1 MENLTLNPEP
11 RSQTVKVRCPQ
22 CFKLYA
28 VKALEIHET
37 KPKFECHQCKT
48 RFWLAYPECLEQP
61 EVMGFPVEW
70 LETQLSRSVSSA
82 PQSAIKT
89 EKCPK
94 CQIEHMAGQKECF
107 HCGLIFEKY
116 QAKEENRVN
125 LLPPAHPDL
134 SKHWGRVLEGYES
147 ETRHLQFLKDCQ
159 KKKGLDYASY
169 QYGRILEINPS
180 DERAQAMK
188 DMILAL
194 TQTQLETTPTQKSA
208 PEKIKAKWP
217 RVSTVAML
225 IGFALIMV
233 GFSSPQ
239 FKNLIGFGAA
249 VLFLSLAIRYY
260 RGADV

>member
-1 MENLTLNPEP
+1 MENLTFNSEP
-11 RSQTVKVRCPQ
+11 RLQTVKVRCPQ

-28 VKALEIHET
+28 VKSTEIYET
-37 KPKFECHQCKT
+37 KPKFECQQCKA

-70 LETQLSRSVSSA
+70 LETQVRSSVSTQPS
-82 PQSAIKT
+82 IKT

-94 CQIEHMAGQKECF
+94 CQVEHMVGQKECF

-116 QAKEENRVN
+116 QAKEENRTN

-134 SKHWGRVLEGYES
+134 SKHWSRVLENYENES
-147 ETRHLQFLKDCQ
+147 RHLQFLKDCQ

-188 DMILAL
+188 DMIVAL
-194 TQTQLETTPTQKSA
+194 TQTQLEAA
-208 PEKIKAKWP
+208 PVKTEKVKAKWP
-217 RVSTVAML
+217 RASTIAMMVGIVVIL
-225 IGFALIMV
+225 IGF
-233 GFSSPQ
+233 SSAQ
-239 FKNLIGFGAA
+239 FRNLIGFGTAI
-249 VLFLSLAIRYY
+249 LFLSLAIRYY

>member
-1 MENLTLNPEP
+1 MENLTLNFEP

-28 VKALEIHET
+28 VKALEIQET
-37 KPKFECHQCKT
+37 KPKFECQQCKT
-48 RFWLAYPECLEQP
+48 RFWLAYPECLDQP

-70 LETQLSRSVSSA
+70 LETQVSRPASTA
-82 PQSAIKT
+82 PTPAAKT

-116 QAKEENRVN
+116 HAKEENRTN

-134 SKHWGRVLEGYES
+134 AKHWGRVLEGYES
-147 ETRHLQFLKDCQ
+147 EERHLQFLKDCQ

-180 DERAQAMK
+180 DEQAQAMK

-194 TQTQLETTPTQKSA
+194 SQTQMESQTVKV
-208 PEKIKAKWP
+208 PEAKAKKGKWP
-217 RVSTVAML
+217 RLSTVAMIIGAGL
-225 IGFALIMV
+225 IVA
-233 GFSSPQ
+233 GFSFVQ
-239 FKNLIGFGAA
+239 FRNLIGFGTA

>member
-1 MENLTLNPEP
+1 MENFTLNSEP
-11 RSQTVKVRCPQ
+11 RIQAVKVRCPQ

-28 VKALEIHET
+28 VKSTEIQET
-37 KPKFECHQCKT
+37 KPKFECQQCNT

-70 LETQLSRSVSSA
+70 LETQVRSSVSSV
-82 PQSAIKT
+82 PQSIVKT

-116 QAKEENRVN
+116 HAKEEKRTN
-125 LLPPAHPDL
+125 LMPPAHPDL
-134 SKHWGRVLEGYES
+134 IKHWGRVIEGYES
-147 ETRHLQFLKDCQ
+147 EAKHLQFLKDCQ

-188 DMILAL
+188 DMVVAL
-194 TQTQLETTPTQKSA
+194 SQTQMEAAPVKVTEEKS
-208 PEKIKAKWP
+208 KKRKWP
-217 RVSTVAML
+217 RLSTVAIF
-225 IGFALIMV
+225 IGLGIVMV

-239 FKNLIGFGAA
+239 FRNLIGVGTA
-249 VLFLSLAIRYY
+249 VLFLSLATRYY